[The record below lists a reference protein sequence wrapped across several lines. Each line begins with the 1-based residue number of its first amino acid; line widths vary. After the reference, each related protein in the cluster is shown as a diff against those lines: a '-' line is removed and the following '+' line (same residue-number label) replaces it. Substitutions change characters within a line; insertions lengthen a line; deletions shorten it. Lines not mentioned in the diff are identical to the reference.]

1 MLQSWAEAVK
11 PLYAELGRKGL
22 CGGISIHTQSV
33 LTQPECI
40 AFNRKLTEYAAENY
54 NFSIYASVVAPD
66 VEGST
71 LANLILA
78 PICEGIIPF
87 QVFPEF
93 ISAQKWVEL
102 QLAQKQENST
112 RLGVAK

>member
-1 MLQSWAEAVK
+1 
-11 PLYAELGRKGL
+11 
-22 CGGISIHTQSV
+22 
-33 LTQPECI
+33 
-40 AFNRKLTEYAAENY
+40 
-54 NFSIYASVVAPD
+54 

-87 QVFPEF
+87 QVFPDF

-102 QLAQKQENST
+102 QLAQIQENST
-112 RLGVAK
+112 RLGMAK